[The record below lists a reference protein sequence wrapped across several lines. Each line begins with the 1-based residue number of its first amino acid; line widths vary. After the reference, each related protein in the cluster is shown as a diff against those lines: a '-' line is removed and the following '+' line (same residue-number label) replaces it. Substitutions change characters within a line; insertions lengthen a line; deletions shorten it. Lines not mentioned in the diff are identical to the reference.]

1 MKSNLFVRQ
10 FLNSRL
16 IDHPSEFSWTFLI
29 WPSLPLTLNHSEVI
43 FLLHGKPAAK
53 LCLIWL
59 FNICYMLVWC
69 GGWGVGSTKKNLTDA
84 MAYTISYIYC
94 NVEFWIVTIHNMII
108 LSKVLYCFNISH
120 CYISICLLRVVARCD
135 AQLIQLVCIGLSY
148 IMLLIILFP
157 LFLIEGDVGET
168 GSCVNRVVS
177 VRCAVWPANWH
188 LSALFS
194 IK

>member
-1 MKSNLFVRQ
+1 MNTQLFSALIFLLKIPVMKSHLFVRQ

-108 LSKVLYCFNISH
+108 LSKVLYCFHISH
-120 CYISICLLRVVARCD
+120 CYNAFVCYVFSLGVMFKWFV
-135 AQLIQLVCIGLSY
+135 LVYLK
-148 IMLLIILFP
+148 
-157 LFLIEGDVGET
+157 
-168 GSCVNRVVS
+168 SC
-177 VRCAVWPANWH
+177 W
-188 LSALFS
+188 
-194 IK
+194 